1 MHILIYLLIS
11 EQGLYKENSEHIKSQ
26 GATTA
31 PNVSE
36 ITSAT
41 VALMQCII
49 SLVKTRYAASD
60 QL

>member
-1 MHILIYLLIS
+1 
-11 EQGLYKENSEHIKSQ
+11 
-26 GATTA
+26 
-31 PNVSE
+31 VSE